1 MTDWEHV
8 VRTHGP
14 LVWQTAWRLLGQ
26 EADAADCFQET
37 FVSAMETDLSIKEV
51 KESELLKGGE

>member
-1 MTDWEHV
+1 M
-8 VRTHGP
+8 HGP
-14 LVWQTAWRLLGQ
+14 LVWQTAWRLLGH

-51 KESELLKGGE
+51 KESELLTGGK